1 MASTSAA
8 EIMALAEIA
17 KARRTNLV
25 RMFSGT
31 KLTFGLKAQAEA
43 GKDLVSGGKSVY
55 ALARRSSSRASSAS
69 PRARAMSPSRA
80 WHFARSPRRLR

>member
-25 RMFSGT
+25 RMFGGT
-31 KLTFGLKAQAEA
+31 NLTFGLKSKAVRKLK
-43 GKDLVSGGKSVY
+43 G
-55 ALARRSSSRASSAS
+55 
-69 PRARAMSPSRA
+69 
-80 WHFARSPRRLR
+80 